1 LKGVGV
7 NRALGALIV
16 SVFAFNAGTAIAASP
31 ATSLSAPVLG
41 KIPLKSQAALVVDL
55 DSGQTLVAKN
65 EDAVVPVA
73 SLTKLMTALVVI
85 ESGLPLD
92 ESLEITKDDSYPAK
106 RTPSKLVAGTRLTR
120 GQLLLLALMASENR
134 AAMALSRH
142 YPGGRSA
149 FIARMNSMAYD
160 LGMRSTYFDD
170 PAGLSD
176 ASVSS
181 ARDLHRLLQAAA
193 AEPLIGQYSTQR
205 ETTVRVQRRNL
216 KFYNSNR
223 LVRRRGHWDIALQ
236 KTGYTNEAG
245 RCLVMQTRVA
255 GRRLGMIF
263 LDSFGKLT
271 RYGDA
276 SRVRQRIESDQRKLG
291 RAPAAASP

>member
-1 LKGVGV
+1 MAVVGGY
-7 NRALGALIV
+7 RTLGALIV
-16 SVFAFNAGTAIAASP
+16 SVFALNAGSAIAASP
-31 ATSLSAPVLG
+31 TNALSAPVLG
-41 KIPLKSQAALVVDL
+41 KVPLKSQAALVVDL
-55 DSGQTLVAKN
+55 DSGETLVAKN

-73 SLTKLMTALVVI
+73 SLTKLMTALVVL

-106 RTPSKLVAGTRLTR
+106 RTPSKLAAGTPLTR
-120 GQLLLLALMASENR
+120 GQLLLLSLMASENR

-142 YPGGRSA
+142 YPGGRTE
-149 FIARMNSMAYD
+149 FMTRMNAKAYE

-176 ASVSS
+176 ASVST
-181 ARDLHRLLQAAA
+181 ARDLHLLLQAAA

-205 ETTVRVQRRNL
+205 DTTVRVGRRNL
-216 KFYNSNR
+216 RFYNSNR
-223 LVRRRGHWDIALQ
+223 LVRFRGHWDIALQ

-245 RCLVMQTRVA
+245 RCLLMQTRVA

-276 SRVRQRIESDQRKLG
+276 SRVRQRIESEQRKLG
-291 RAPAAASP
+291 RTSTATVP